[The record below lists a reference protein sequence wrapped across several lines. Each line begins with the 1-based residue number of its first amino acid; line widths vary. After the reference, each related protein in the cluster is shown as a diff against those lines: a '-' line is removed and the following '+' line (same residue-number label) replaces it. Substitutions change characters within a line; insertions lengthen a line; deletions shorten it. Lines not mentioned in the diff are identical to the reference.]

1 MLEFL
6 EQALNFILQPYAYAT
21 GAFIVFLIINICFK
35 ADAINSKK
43 NPDEYMP
50 DGLFI
55 GALGALVW
63 PAIVG
68 FYLLYLANLFLNV
81 LAKMFSESSQNN
93 SKES

>member
-21 GAFIVFLIINICFK
+21 GAFIVFLIINICVK
-35 ADAINSKK
+35 ADAIKSKK
-43 NPDEYMP
+43 DPDEDMST
-50 DGLFI
+50 GLFI
-55 GALGALVW
+55 GGLAGLLW
-63 PAIVG
+63 PAVVG
-68 FYLLYLANLFLNV
+68 IYLLYLANLFLNV